1 MIAYMRSRMR
11 LGAVV
16 ATLALLATACV
27 TTSDDADSTSASGSA
42 PPTTATSTTT
52 SSTIPAASSTTG
64 VTTTTNAPPGH
75 AGACPELPEGTP
87 WQTGSSIRAQVLQEG
102 DTNQPRV
109 EAVVYPH
116 PGYEGKP
123 WSQWGQ
129 GLVLDD
135 GRYLS
140 AIGDHHGED
149 GNSFVFE
156 YDPAEGALTPI
167 ADVLSLVEHRDGD
180 WGYGK
185 IHAQMVTGACGEV
198 LMSTYWGTRRD
209 IRYTE
214 GYRGDLLFAIDP
226 DRRTIHNLGVLYEE
240 HGVPSMAGSPDGGLL
255 YAEAVD
261 PIGESPGPFLVY
273 DPAAGE
279 IVYTDDSDAHT
290 GFRAIAVD
298 ADGRAYYSQG
308 GGELAVYDPAT
319 NTTSAFA
326 AEIPGDFLRAA
337 TPPGPDGIVYGVS
350 RDPEVFFALD
360 PAGSV
365 RTLSPARAYT
375 TSLALSPDGARIYS
389 VPDAH
394 GGAWRAGAPLVAVDT
409 DTGEQQVIVELA
421 DLAQAGLDLRLGGT
435 YNVAV
440 DRSGKTIYIG
450 MNAGPVDEP
459 EEGFGEVVLLIVTLP

>member
-1 MIAYMRSRMR
+1 
-11 LGAVV
+11 
-16 ATLALLATACV
+16 
-27 TTSDDADSTSASGSA
+27 
-42 PPTTATSTTT
+42 
-52 SSTIPAASSTTG
+52 
-64 VTTTTNAPPGH
+64 
-75 AGACPELPEGTP
+75 
-87 WQTGSSIRAQVLQEG
+87 
-102 DTNQPRV
+102 
-109 EAVVYPH
+109 
-116 PGYEGKP
+116 
-123 WSQWGQ
+123 
-129 GLVLDD
+129 
-135 GRYLS
+135 
-140 AIGDHHGED
+140 
-149 GNSFVFE
+149 
-156 YDPAEGALTPI
+156 
-167 ADVLSLVEHRDGD
+167 
-180 WGYGK
+180 
-185 IHAQMVTGACGEV
+185 
-198 LMSTYWGTRRD
+198 
-209 IRYTE
+209 
-214 GYRGDLLFAIDP
+214 
-226 DRRTIHNLGVLYEE
+226 
-240 HGVPSMAGSPDGGLL
+240 MAGSPDGGLL

-261 PIGESPGPFLVY
+261 PIRESPGPFLVY
-273 DPAAGE
+273 DTAAGE
-279 IVYTDDSDAHT
+279 IVYMDDSDAHT

-421 DLAQAGLDLRLGGT
+421 DLVQAGLDLRLGGT